1 MTTCHT
7 GDEGRARARNRAE
20 SRAEEE
26 GENWSCCAA
35 ARGIFQGSK
44 WSRTPFQLLS
54 SPPPVS
60 HPLHAKHGARET
72 KGNTGSGG
80 GGGRE
85 ESSSG
90 TKKSELTASTLF
102 FDLFIFCLCIR
113 FNAALAPLALLALGA
128 IPAHHCFF
136 RSRRGGRWPVAKR
149 DRPRLSPSV
158 RLRHHDSPTQRPNY
172 LHLMIYPLNWCLAT
186 FVCAQME
193 KRLRRQTGKWQRFGK

>member
-1 MTTCHT
+1 MTACHT
-7 GDEGRARARNRAE
+7 GDEGLARARNRAE

-80 GGGRE
+80 DGRG

-90 TKKSELTASTLF
+90 TKERINRQHVFVFLF
-102 FDLFIFCLCIR
+102 LIVHSFQCHTSLFLGH
-113 FNAALAPLALLALGA
+113 AAQAANGRRHYTTDPNRH
-128 IPAHHCFF
+128 PA
-136 RSRRGGRWPVAKR
+136 
-149 DRPRLSPSV
+149 
-158 RLRHHDSPTQRPNY
+158 
-172 LHLMIYPLNWCLAT
+172 
-186 FVCAQME
+186 
-193 KRLRRQTGKWQRFGK
+193 

>member
-26 GENWSCCAA
+26 GENWSCRAA

-72 KGNTGSGG
+72 KGNTGSDGG
-80 GGGRE
+80 GGGQE

-90 TKKSELTASTLF
+90 TKQQLNHQHLIFWLF
-102 FDLFIFCLCIR
+102 YYFL
-113 FNAALAPLALLALGA
+113 LALLAPGT
-128 IPAHHCFF
+128 IPPATVFF
-136 RSRRGGRWPVAKR
+136 RSRRWGRWPAARR
-149 DRPRLSPSV
+149 DRPSHCHPV
-158 RLRHHDSPTQRPNY
+158 WGCDT
-172 LHLMIYPLNWCLAT
+172 AT
-186 FVCAQME
+186 CPHSDQITFIWWFN
-193 KRLRRQTGKWQRFGK
+193 L